1 MRSSLSA
8 AGLAVLAVGCCAA
21 LPLVAAAGLS
31 AAAFALVGGIA
42 VGALVL
48 VAGIV
53 AVVLRV
59 RSTRRAACSARFR
72 SKEV

>member
-1 MRSSLSA
+1 MRSGLTA
-8 AGLAVLAVGCCAA
+8 AGLAVLALGCCAA

-31 AAAFALVGGIA
+31 AAFALIGGFA